1 MDGFQL
7 CLRNFCSYCPDF
19 EPEVDKEDCTLIG
32 DSSSKVMNIIRC
44 QNEGRCI
51 NIVENLEGRV

>member
-19 EPEVDKEDCTLIG
+19 ELVVVKEDCTLLG
-32 DSSSKVMNIIRC
+32 DSSPKVMNNIRC
-44 QNEGRCI
+44 QKEERCR
-51 NIVENLEGRV
+51 NIAENLKGKV